1 MRRMLPGDVR
11 RARWIGRRITDARH
25 AGDRDKELRY
35 RKQAEAMIKQFGPDA
50 QREIGHGRRDQLRSK
65 RG

>member
-25 AGDRDKELRY
+25 AGNRDKELRC
-35 RKQAEAMIKQFGPDA
+35 RKDAEAMIEQFGQEA
-50 QREIGHGRRDQLRSK
+50 KREIGHGRRDRLRSK

>member
-25 AGDRDKELRY
+25 AGNRDKELSY
-35 RKQAEAMIKQFGPDA
+35 RKRAEAMIEQFGPDA
-50 QREIGHGRRDQLRSK
+50 QRQIENGRRDQLRSK

>member
-1 MRRMLPGDVR
+1 VRRMLPGDAR

-25 AGDRDKELRY
+25 AGNRDKELRY
-35 RKQAEAMIKQFGPDA
+35 RKRAEAMIEQFGPDA
-50 QREIGHGRRDQLRSK
+50 RREIENARRDQLRNK